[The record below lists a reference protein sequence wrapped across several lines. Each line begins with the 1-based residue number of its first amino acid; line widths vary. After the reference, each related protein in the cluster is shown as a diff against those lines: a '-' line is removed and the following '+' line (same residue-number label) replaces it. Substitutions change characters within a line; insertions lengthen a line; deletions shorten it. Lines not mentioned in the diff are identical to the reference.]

1 MRPHR
6 SFSPPARIGTP
17 ASSASSPAASRNVTT
32 GHPASSRSRTASARG
47 RAVRSAAS
55 RSAEGKIGALR
66 EFLAA
71 RIEAAIGAETPTAQ
85 LTIDGAIA
93 PLGATSELLALI
105 EQLAPFGAGNPEPR
119 FAIPAARILFAE
131 PVGGAHV
138 RCTIADAAG
147 AGRLKAIAFRSLEN
161 PLGAALLDRGGALL
175 HLAGHLRADS
185 WNGRTGVQ
193 FMIDDA
199 APVGPP

>member
-1 MRPHR
+1 VIAIKDGIGKGSGR
-6 SFSPPARIGTP
+6 SVGGVALGAAIIAARQEGLLVNGGGH
-17 ASSASSPAASRNVTT
+17 AMAAGFTVE
-32 GHPASSRSRTASARG
+32 
-47 RAVRSAAS
+47 
-55 RSAEGKIGALR
+55 EGKIGALR

-93 PLGATSELLALI
+93 PLGATGELLALI
-105 EQLAPFGAGNPEPR
+105 EQLAPFGSGNPEPR
-119 FAIPAARILFAE
+119 LAIPAARILFAE

-138 RCTIADAAG
+138 RCTVADAAG
-147 AGRLKAIAFRSLEN
+147 AGRLKAIAFRCLDN